1 MKKRTVAI
9 ALGLVVLL
17 ANGCGGGSTGSG
29 QAGDDSSAG
38 QNNPGSGGSGQLQ
51 DLLSQ
56 IDVRND
62 LSGKTVKVSDPQN
75 TSALFKEN
83 YFVFSPNKQVKY
95 VENSDSGDQ
104 RVYEGT
110 YVVKTYPGFGNVIEV
125 SYTKSDGTSANTM
138 IYLDDNYHVKDKQ
151 LNVFPA
157 HVYTN
162 ENNGLVMQNNKP
174 VVGANALTVTTPGDV
189 KGYTISS
196 NNALAGGSGAF
207 TVHQTIVTAFKCD
220 GSFTETI
227 TNTMS
232 GQDTVTTTTGTDVSV
247 DADSLTWSGTNNNG
261 ESTSDSIGLDSN
273 HQIIAGKSC
282 YQIGGS
288 GTGEECAN
296 NLYVKTITKD
306 TTCQ

>member
-1 MKKRTVAI
+1 MKKRTVAV
-9 ALGLVVLL
+9 ALGLAVLL
-17 ANGCGGGSTGSG
+17 VSGCGGGGSTGSG
-29 QAGDDSSAG
+29 QAGNNGSAG
-38 QNNPGSGGSGQLQ
+38 QNNPGNSGSGQLQ

-56 IDVRND
+56 VDVRSD

-83 YFVFSPNKQVKY
+83 YFVFSPNNHVKF
-95 VENSDSGDQ
+95 VQNSDDGDQ

-110 YVVKTYPGFGNVIEV
+110 YEVKTYPGFGNVIEV
-125 SYTKSDGTSANTM
+125 SYTKSDGTPANTM

-157 HVYTN
+157 QVYTN
-162 ENNGLVMQNNKP
+162 ENNGLVLQNNKP
-174 VVGANALTVTTPGDV
+174 VVGANALTVITPDDV

-196 NNALAGGSGAF
+196 NEAVTGSGTF
-207 TVHQTIVTAFKCD
+207 SVHQTIVTTFKCD

-227 TNTMS
+227 TNSMS
-232 GQDTVTTTTGTDVSV
+232 GQNTVTTTTGTDVSV

-261 ESTSDSIGLDSN
+261 ESSSDSIGLDSN
-273 HQIIAGKSC
+273 HQIVAGRNC
-282 YQIGGS
+282 YEVGGS

-296 NLYVKTITKD
+296 HLYVKTITKD